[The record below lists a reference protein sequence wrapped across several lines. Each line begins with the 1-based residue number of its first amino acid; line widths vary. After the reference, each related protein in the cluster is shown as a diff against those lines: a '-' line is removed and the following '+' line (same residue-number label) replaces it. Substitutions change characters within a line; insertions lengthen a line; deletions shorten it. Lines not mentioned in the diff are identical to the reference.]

1 MMPSPKEVVANN
13 KQQKRKKRERGREGG
28 GGTDQQEDRWMGQM
42 GQEKAEQDERSPRGT
57 CSKSVSSKAHFASP
71 ANRVRNR
78 EILVHK

>member
-13 KQQKRKKRERGREGG
+13 KQQKTKKREREGERGG

-71 ANRVRNR
+71 ACV
-78 EILVHK
+78 IGKF

>member
-1 MMPSPKEVVANN
+1 
-13 KQQKRKKRERGREGG
+13 
-28 GGTDQQEDRWMGQM
+28 MGQM
-42 GQEKAEQDERSPRGT
+42 GQEKAEQDERGPRGT